1 MLLVLLVLPHPE
13 SPVLCLLDC
22 LLSRPAAQLP
32 FWAFPVPVSWVTAP
46 ISSTL
51 SLPLSWFIPSSCWNT
66 SLSSFWRKAIVE
78 VKFLTS
84 YLERLS
90 SKAVLA
96 LWFGCRIPGS
106 EFRVV
111 YLQFLNHL
119 AFSVAIEKL
128 YPIYGLHLMC
138 VSYCVWLFLSFSRF
152 LWKLSVSK
160 ISQGHT
166 LCRSFSFC

>member
-1 MLLVLLVLPHPE
+1 MIKKTVIVFICFKVVHLNFFHMFHVLSNGWYEFSSVQLSNIKLSMLLVLLVLPHPE

-78 VKFLTS
+78 VRFLTS

-90 SKAVLA
+90 SKVVLA
-96 LWFGCRIPGS
+96 L
-106 EFRVV
+106 
-111 YLQFLNHL
+111 
-119 AFSVAIEKL
+119 
-128 YPIYGLHLMC
+128 
-138 VSYCVWLFLSFSRF
+138 
-152 LWKLSVSK
+152 
-160 ISQGHT
+160 
-166 LCRSFSFC
+166 